1 MQGNLT
7 RDDCDEARILK
18 QGEGGHGFDAE
29 RRGERRRQRDVNA
42 AEGDLVG
49 VTVQLFNDPLHILA
63 GAHQDAEK

>member
-1 MQGNLT
+1 MQGNLA

-29 RRGERRRQRDVNA
+29 RRGDRRRLRDVNA

-49 VTVQLFNDPLHILA
+49 VTVQLFDDPLQCA
-63 GAHQDAEK
+63 MKVW